1 MNSVKFS
8 FICRAGHDGA
18 DTNRD
23 GPTITL
29 VAKQWAYCARG
40 ASTDHDWAQLELA
53 LALEE
58 LQAKAI
64 ARKAAS

>member
-8 FICRAGHDGA
+8 FICHADHDGA
-18 DTNRD
+18 YTNRD

-40 ASTDHDWAQLELA
+40 ATQDHDWAALELA
-53 LALEE
+53 LALED

-64 ARKAAS
+64 ARKAVL